1 MSENLSGLYFVELE
15 ESLLIDFLL
24 LKVVEAMVDKSVF
37 RLYFFFLRRGGM
49 TKSVSSSATYFWGIY
64 CFRFFPGIQ
73 PIQLYQ
79 VVDLKISSPVSLRS
93 KKDESIV
100 FTIIAQN
107 FILLIHLLFGV
118 RQIYH
123 FFVLL
128 PNSRSLANCC
138 RIDHCTESITFFALS
153 FLLLLFFFS
162 WFFFIILFG
171 AEKLS

>member
-24 LKVVEAMVDKSVF
+24 LKVVEAMVVDKSVF

-93 KKDESIV
+93 KKDERIV

-118 RQIYH
+118 GQIYQL
-123 FFVLL
+123 FLLL
-128 PNSRSLANCC
+128 PDSWSLPHCCLIDNC
-138 RIDHCTESITFFALS
+138 TKSITFFPLS
-153 FLLLLFFFS
+153 FLMLLFLFS
-162 WFFFIILFG
+162 WFFCIILLR
-171 AEKLS
+171 AKY